1 MKEKLKTATP
11 EAAQAMV
18 QAAAAR
24 GGQGAQARQQADTA
38 AAQEAPKAA
47 QQTGGQSA
55 AASSGVGTAQIK
67 EALTIL
73 NEYKNGKKTLEQRII
88 DNEKWYRL
96 KHWENLTNNGSSQ
109 IEPAS
114 GWLFN
119 AIANKHAD
127 AMDNYPTCTVQP
139 REEGDQ
145 EEAQRLSSIIPV
157 VLDQCDF
164 ESVYDEEQDYKLKN
178 GTGVLGVFW
187 DPRKLNGLGDI
198 AISQIDLLNLFWE
211 PGVKDIQKSRNL
223 FYVELVDNETLKEQY
238 PELGDSLGGKDITL
252 SEYVYDDSV
261 DTQNKS
267 TVIDWYY
274 KRLVNGVSVLHYCK
288 FCGENIL
295 FASENDPA
303 YGVRGWYDHGLYP
316 FVMDPLFR
324 IAGTPCG
331 FGYIDV
337 GKNAQEYIDRGNQAM
352 LQNLLAN
359 ARPRHFIRSDGSVN
373 EEEYADTTKEFVH
386 VDGNLGQDSIRT
398 IEGKTLP
405 GNYITLVNN
414 KVDEL
419 KEVMGNRDISTGGTM
434 SGVTAAS
441 AIAAMQEAG
450 SKLSRDSNKA
460 AHRAFRKVCL
470 MIIELIRQFYD
481 LPRQFRITG
490 ENGDQQFI
498 SYDNSGIQPQDQGQA
513 MGEDMGLRL
522 PLFDV
527 SISSEK
533 ASPYSRLSQN
543 EMAMSF
549 YSAGFFRPELATQ
562 ALACMELMDFDGKAK
577 TMNLI
582 RQNAEQ
588 YQAMQQMAMLGMGA
602 AVPSSEPQTGEM
614 PETDLGGESSVTK
627 NARQRVANA
636 TDPG

>member
-1 MKEKLKTATP
+1 MKKKEAGLATTNP
-11 EAAQAMV
+11 AAAQAMREAQKERAGEGAG
-18 QAAAAR
+18 QAGTQPDSGTRDAGGAAL
-24 GGQGAQARQQADTA
+24 
-38 AAQEAPKAA
+38 
-47 QQTGGQSA
+47 TGI
-55 AASSGVGTAQIK
+55 GTEQIK
-67 EALTIL
+67 EALSVL

-96 KHWENLTNNGSSQ
+96 KHWENLTDNTGSKVQPS
-109 IEPAS
+109 S

-119 AIANKHAD
+119 ALANKHAD
-127 AMDNYPTCTVQP
+127 SMDNFPVCTVQP
-139 REEGDQ
+139 REAGDQ

-157 VLDQCDF
+157 VMDQCEF
-164 ESVYDEEQDYKLKN
+164 EEVYDAEQDYKLKN
-178 GTGVLGVFW
+178 GTGVFGIFW
-187 DPRKLNGLGDI
+187 DSRKLNGLGDI
-198 AISQIDLLNLFWE
+198 AISQVDLLNLFWE
-211 PGVKDIQKSRNL
+211 PGVKDIQQGRNL
-223 FYVELVDNETLKEQY
+223 FYVELVDNEALKEQY
-238 PELGDSLGGKDITL
+238 PELGESLGGKDITL
-252 SEYVYDDSV
+252 SEYVYDDNV

-274 KRLVNGVSVLHYCK
+274 KRLVNGRTVLHYCK
-288 FCGENIL
+288 FCGDNIL

-303 YGVRGWYDHGLYP
+303 YRERGWYDHGMYP

-324 IAGTPCG
+324 IAGSPCG

-352 LQNLLAN
+352 MQNMLAN

-386 VDGNLGQDSIRT
+386 VDGGLGQDSIRP
-398 IEGKTLP
+398 IEGKALP
-405 GNYITLVNN
+405 GNYITLISN
-414 KVDEL
+414 KIDEL

-470 MIIELIRQFYD
+470 MVIELIRQFYD

-490 ENGDQQFI
+490 ENGQQEFI
-498 SYDNSGIQPQDQGQA
+498 SYDNSGIQPQDQGQS
-513 MGEDMGLRL
+513 MGVDMGLRV

-527 SISSEK
+527 AISSEK

-543 EMAMSF
+543 EMAMNF
-549 YSAGFFRPELATQ
+549 YSAGFFKPELADQ

-582 RQNAEQ
+582 RQNQ
-588 YQAMQQMAMLGMGA
+588 RQFQAAQQMAMLGMGS
-602 AVPSSEPQTGEM
+602 VLPSADPQKGEM
-614 PETDLGGESSVTK
+614 PEGMDGSGESSVTRQ
-627 NARQRVANA
+627 ARQRVADA
-636 TDPG
+636 TSPG